1 MTVKQLLGLRIK
13 ELRTKHN
20 LTQIILAEKVGIDPK
35 HQSCIENGKN
45 FPSADL
51 LEKYANV
58 FNLDIC
64 ELLELKHNKP
74 RAILI
79 KSIQDKINCCSDS
92 DLKIIYRII
101 SGVLN

>member
-1 MTVKQLLGLRIK
+1 MTIKQLLGLRIK
-13 ELRTKHN
+13 ELRTKIK
-20 LTQIILAEKVGIDPK
+20 LTQAQLAEKVGIDPK

-51 LEKYANV
+51 LNKYAKI

-64 ELLELKHNKP
+64 VLLELKHNQP
-74 RAILI
+74 REVLENYIHE
-79 KSIQDKINCCSDS
+79 KIRSCCDE

-101 SGVLN
+101 SAVLN